1 MKFVENEKP
10 ENKVDKKSQELIHE
24 FQSHYEEVVR
34 SHPEYAERRD
44 EIFQGW
50 IIQKI
55 AGIQVSIYEIA
66 ESLNKLVGIN
76 DEDDTPF

>member
-1 MKFVENEKP
+1 MIFDENEKP
-10 ENKVDKKSQELIHE
+10 EAVVDKKSEELIRE
-24 FQSHYEEVVR
+24 FQSHYEEFVQA
-34 SHPEYAERRD
+34 HPEHADQRN

-66 ESLNKLVGIN
+66 ERLNRLAGIKK
-76 DEDDTPF
+76 EDDTPF

>member
-10 ENKVDKKSQELIHE
+10 ETKVDKKSQELIHE
-24 FQSHYEEVVR
+24 FQSHYEEIVR

-55 AGIQVSIYEIA
+55 AYLKRFIGEGM
-66 ESLNKLVGIN
+66 E
-76 DEDDTPF
+76 T

>member
-1 MKFVENEKP
+1 MKYVENEKP
-10 ENKVDKKSQELIHE
+10 ETKVDKKSQELIHE
-24 FQSHYEEVVR
+24 FQSHYEEIVR

-44 EIFQGW
+44 KIFQGW